1 MKTRVQSFIA
11 NKKVLWNE
19 GMTVALAWFEDDTL
33 IINKGTKIE
42 HSLADN
48 EKTISGILPLGALG
62 LLIKQMEKERQQGN
76 DRPNQ

>member
-33 IINKGTKIE
+33 IINKGTNSKIRE
-42 HSLADN
+42 
-48 EKTISGILPLGALG
+48 
-62 LLIKQMEKERQQGN
+62 LIKNVSENRFEIKE
-76 DRPNQ
+76 